1 MLLIGL
7 TGGIASGKSFVSECF
22 EAHGAP
28 VIDADQLAREVVQPG
43 SDGLARL
50 VSHFGESIVN
60 SNNELNRKAL
70 RDIIFASP
78 QEREYLDNTLHPLIR
93 ELSEARIEAA
103 RKLAY
108 PYLIYA
114 VPLLVETTQ
123 QKRFDR
129 IVVVDVPEALQIQR
143 LAVRDGSSTWQ
154 AQSILN
160 AQATRQERL
169 DVADDVVD
177 NSMTKEETQAQV
189 VLLHQRYM
197 QLAGHSSDEVT
208 SI

>member
-7 TGGIASGKSFVSECF
+7 TGGIASGKTFVSECF
-22 EAHGAP
+22 ETHGAP

-43 SDGLARL
+43 SDGLSQL
-50 VSHFGESIVN
+50 VSHFSESILTQQQQ
-60 SNNELNRKAL
+60 LNRKAL
-70 RDIIFASP
+70 RDIIFANP
-78 QEREYLDNTLHPLIR
+78 REREFLDNTLHPLIR
-93 ELSEARIEAA
+93 KLSEARIEAA

-108 PYLIYA
+108 PYLVYA

-123 QKRFDR
+123 QERFDR

-154 AQSILN
+154 AQSILD

-169 DVADDVVD
+169 AVADDVVD
-177 NSMTKEETQAQV
+177 NSMTKEDTQAQV
-189 VLLHQRYM
+189 EKLHDQYM
-197 QLAGHSSDEVT
+197 IMHNT
-208 SI
+208 

>member
-60 SNNELNRKAL
+60 ANNELNRKAL
-70 RDIIFASP
+70 RDVIFASP

-93 ELSEARIEAA
+93 ELSESRIEAA

-108 PYLIYA
+108 PYLVYA

-123 QKRFDR
+123 QERFDR

-169 DVADDVVD
+169 AVADDVVD
-177 NSMTKEETQAQV
+177 NSMTKEDTEAQV
-189 VLLHQRYM
+189 LQLHQGYM
-197 QLAGHSSDEVT
+197 ENVGGDKPIA
-208 SI
+208 

>member
-60 SNNELNRKAL
+60 QNNQLNRKAL

-78 QEREYLDNTLHPLIR
+78 QEREFLDDTLHPLIR
-93 ELSEARIEAA
+93 ELSESRIEAA
-103 RKLAY
+103 RQLAY
-108 PYLIYA
+108 PYLVYA

-123 QKRFDR
+123 QERFDR

-143 LAVRDGSSTWQ
+143 LGVRDGSSTWQ

-160 AQATRQERL
+160 AQATREERL
-169 DVADDVVD
+169 AVADDVVD
-177 NSMTKEETQAQV
+177 NSMAKEDTQAR
-189 VLLHQRYM
+189 VLELHQHY
-197 QLAGHSSDEVT
+197 LHINGGAPGT
-208 SI
+208 

>member
-7 TGGIASGKSFVSECF
+7 TGGIASGKTFVSECF

-43 SDGLARL
+43 SDGLSQL
-50 VSHFGESIVN
+50 VSHFSASILTPDN
-60 SNNELNRKAL
+60 KLNRRAL
-70 RDIIFASP
+70 RDIIFANP

-93 ELSEARIEAA
+93 ELSESRIEAA
-103 RKLAY
+103 AKLAY

-143 LAVRDGSSTWQ
+143 LTIRDGSSTWQ
-154 AQSILN
+154 AQSILD

-169 DVADDVVD
+169 AVANDVID
-177 NSMTKEETQAQV
+177 NSMSKEDTQAQV
-189 VLLHQRYM
+189 EKLHNQYM
-197 QLAGHSSDEVT
+197 DIHNNGL
-208 SI
+208 

>member
-22 EAHGAP
+22 ETHGAP
-28 VIDADQLAREVVQPG
+28 IIDADQLSREVVEPG
-43 SDGLARL
+43 GAGLQALASHFTDAIIHSDG
-50 VSHFGESIVN
+50 S
-60 SNNELNRKAL
+60 LNRKAL
-70 RDIIFASP
+70 RDIIFANP
-78 QEREYLDNTLHPLIR
+78 QEREFLDQTLHPMIR
-93 ELSEARIEAA
+93 NLSDLRIAEA

-108 PYLIYA
+108 PYLVYA

-123 QKRFDR
+123 QDRFDR

-143 LAVRDGSSTWQ
+143 LKMRDGSTSWE
-154 AQSILN
+154 AQSILD

-177 NSMTKEETQAQV
+177 NSLSKEETQARV
-189 VLLHQRYM
+189 SALHEQYM
-197 QLAGHSSDEVT
+197 AMISH
-208 SI
+208 

>member
-60 SNNELNRKAL
+60 ANNELNRKAL
-70 RDIIFASP
+70 RDVIFASP

-93 ELSEARIEAA
+93 ELSESRIEAA

-108 PYLIYA
+108 PYLVYA

-123 QKRFDR
+123 QERFDR

-169 DVADDVVD
+169 AVADDVVD
-177 NSMTKEETQAQV
+177 NSMTKEDTEAQV
-189 VLLHQRYM
+189 LQLHQRYM
-197 QLAGHSSDEVT
+197 ENVGGDKPLA
-208 SI
+208 

>member
-22 EAHGAP
+22 ESHGTP
-28 VIDADQLAREVVQPG
+28 VIDADQLSRELVEPG
-43 SDGLARL
+43 GAALEAITAHFSKDVLNNDG
-50 VSHFGESIVN
+50 S
-60 SNNELNRKAL
+60 LNRKAL
-70 RDIIFASP
+70 RELIFANP
-78 QEREYLDNTLHPLIR
+78 QEREFLDNTLHPMIR
-93 ELSEARIEAA
+93 NLSDTRIEEA

-108 PYLIYA
+108 PYLVYA

-123 QKRFDR
+123 QERFDR

-143 LAVRDGSSTWQ
+143 LKMRDGSSTWE

-169 DVADDVVD
+169 NIATDVID
-177 NSMTKEETQAQV
+177 NSMSKEHTQSQV
-189 VLLHQRYM
+189 EALHEQYM
-197 QLAGHSSDEVT
+197 ALNN
-208 SI
+208 